1 VVIKEAPPLAEH
13 QWLIPV
19 ILATQEAE
27 FKTSFIQIV
36 QKTLS
41 RKTHHKKGLVE

>member
-1 VVIKEAPPLAEH
+1 MKIERKNHKLGKHLQITFKRLLFIAGY

-27 FKTSFIQIV
+27 EIRRIAV
-36 QKTLS
+36 
-41 RKTHHKKGLVE
+41 

>member
-1 VVIKEAPPLAEH
+1 MKNLSIMPVSNKHQKLMTETTVDGH

-27 FKTSFIQIV
+27 IRRIAF
-36 QKTLS
+36 
-41 RKTHHKKGLVE
+41 